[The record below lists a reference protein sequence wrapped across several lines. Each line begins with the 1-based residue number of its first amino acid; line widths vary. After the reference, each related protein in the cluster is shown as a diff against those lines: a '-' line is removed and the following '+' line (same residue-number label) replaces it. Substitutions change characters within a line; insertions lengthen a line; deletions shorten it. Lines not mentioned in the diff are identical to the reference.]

1 VKGSIFMSVKNE
13 YTGAEKLAILQ
24 ELETGQDGRLDVAGK
39 YNISITTLKKW
50 RHRYELY
57 GFEGLEIKI
66 HQEKYS
72 AELKLQAVQDYLS
85 GDYSQYQ
92 IIDRYKIAS
101 RTQLKSWIDKYNG
114 HSSLCSYKN
123 GGARTMT
130 NGRSTTWEERI
141 EIVQYCLSH
150 NRDYQTSVEKYQVS
164 YQQVYQW
171 VKKYEAD
178 GEDALKDG
186 RGRKRVPEELS
197 EADRQKLAMKKLE
210 YENERLRAENALLKK
225 LQELER
231 RRF

>member
-1 VKGSIFMSVKNE
+1 MNQYSA
-13 YTGAEKLAILQ
+13 AEKMAIIQ
-24 ELETGQDGRLDVAGK
+24 EHELGQSTRLNVAQK
-39 YNISITTLKKW
+39 YDINISTLVKW
-50 RHRYELY
+50 RHCYELY
-57 GFEGLEIKI
+57 GYEGLEGRT
-66 HQEKYS
+66 HNGRYS

-92 IIDRYKIAS
+92 IVDKYKIAS
-101 RTQLKSWIDKYNG
+101 RTQLRSWINKYNS
-114 HSSLCSYKN
+114 HSSLKSYDN
-123 GGARTMT
+123 GGAHAMT
-130 NGRSTTWEERI
+130 KGRSTNWQERI
-141 EIVQYCLSH
+141 DIVLYCLSH
-150 NRDYQTSVEKYQVS
+150 NHDYQSTSKNYQVS

-171 VKKYEAD
+171 VNKYENG

-186 RGRKRVPEELS
+186 RGRKKALEELS

>member
-1 VKGSIFMSVKNE
+1 MSAKNE

-72 AELKLQAVQDYLS
+72 SELKLQAVQDYLS

-92 IIDRYKIAS
+92 IIDKYKIAS
-101 RTQLKSWIDKYNG
+101 RTQLASWINKYNS
-114 HSSLCSYKN
+114 HSNFRPYKN
-123 GGARTMT
+123 GGASAMT
-130 NGRSTTWEERI
+130 KGRSTIWEERI
-141 EIVQYCLSH
+141 EVVLHCLSH
-150 NRDYQTSVEKYQVS
+150 NHDYLNTSETYQVS

-171 VKKYEAD
+171 VKKYETG

-186 RGRKRVPEELS
+186 RGRKKAPDELS
-197 EADRQKLAMKKLE
+197 EADQQKLAMKKLE
-210 YENERLRAENALLKK
+210 YENERLRVENALLKK